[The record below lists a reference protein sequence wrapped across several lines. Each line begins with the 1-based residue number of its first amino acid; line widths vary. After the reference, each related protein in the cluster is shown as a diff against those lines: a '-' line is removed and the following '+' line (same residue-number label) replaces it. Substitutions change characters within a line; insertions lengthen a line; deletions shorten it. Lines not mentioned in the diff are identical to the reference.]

1 MELVVKTSLP
11 IEGVQHGIVANL
23 DESRAQE
30 KDKSAEIYQRG
41 FDDGLRIGKEESSK
55 IRERLI
61 SVIQDVL
68 EEKQSILSSAQV
80 VILKLA
86 SMIAKKIIYKEIDT
100 DSDIILKVVKEAL
113 SGISDKVIMLK
124 VSPGDIDLVKGN
136 REEWNTLLN
145 QSSNFEIVA
154 DKKIEKGGCLIDTS
168 SHEIDASIQS
178 KLKKIDEILDLTT
191 EPND

>member
-11 IEGVQHGIVANL
+11 IEGVQHGIVADL
-23 DESRAQE
+23 DESHAQE

-61 SVIQDVL
+61 SVIQDIL
-68 EEKQSILSSAQV
+68 EEKQSILSSAQM

-86 SMIAKKIIYKEIDT
+86 SMIAKKIIYKEINT
-100 DSDIILKVVKEAL
+100 DSEIIIKVVKEAL
-113 SGISDKVIMLK
+113 SGINDKVIMLK

-136 REEWNTLLN
+136 STEWNTLLT
-145 QSSNFEIVA
+145 QPSNFEILA
-154 DKKIEKGGCLIDTS
+154 DKKIEKGGCLINTS

-178 KLKKIDEILDLTT
+178 KLRKIDEILGLTA
-191 EPND
+191 ESND

>member
-11 IEGVQHGIVANL
+11 IEGVQHGKVADL
-23 DESRAQE
+23 DESQAQE

-61 SVIQDVL
+61 SVIQDIL
-68 EEKQSILSSAQV
+68 EEKQSILSSAQM

-86 SMIAKKIIYKEIDT
+86 SMIAKKIIYKEINT
-100 DSDIILKVVKEAL
+100 DSEIILKVVKEAL
-113 SGISDKVIMLK
+113 SGINDKVIMLK

-136 REEWNTLLN
+136 STEWNTFLT
-145 QSSNFEIVA
+145 QPSNFEILA

-178 KLKKIDEILDLTT
+178 KLRKIDEILGLTA
-191 EPND
+191 ESND